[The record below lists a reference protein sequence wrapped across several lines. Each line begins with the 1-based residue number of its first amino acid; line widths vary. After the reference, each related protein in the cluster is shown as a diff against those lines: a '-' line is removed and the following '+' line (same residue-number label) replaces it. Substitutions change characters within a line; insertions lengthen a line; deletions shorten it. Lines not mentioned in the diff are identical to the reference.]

1 MNSRTIDPRLATAL
15 AFTVAAGALPAQAQ
29 GSVTLGGV
37 VDAAARH
44 VSNEDRG
51 SVQSLVSGSNATSRL
66 VVRGVEDLGGGLSAS
81 FHLEHGLALDTGNP
95 TGAFWDRRSTV
106 SLASKAAGELRL
118 GRDYVPSYIGW
129 SRFDPFSHVGVAGSN
144 NFGGGGAQ
152 GPIRAAFGT
161 TANSTVRASNSVGY
175 FLPGGLGGFEGQL
188 MVAAGEGATPANGG
202 HKVIA
207 GRFGWAGGPVAVSAA
222 RTDTET
228 DLTVSGKFT
237 DTAIGGTY
245 HFGPGRVHL
254 AWRQFKYFT
263 AKQSNLMLAG
273 AYRLGAYELKASV
286 VEADMAG
293 RVGATAI
300 DANDARQIGLG
311 VVYNLSK
318 RTALYGTFSSIDNE
332 GAATFAVPGGPA
344 GLAGGKSS
352 KGYELGVRH
361 NF

>member
-1 MNSRTIDPRLATAL
+1 MKTRNIDPRLATAV
-15 AFTVAAGALPAQAQ
+15 AFTLAAGVLPAQAQ

-106 SLASKAAGELRL
+106 SLASKSVGELRL

-144 NFGGGGAQ
+144 NFGGSGAL

-175 FLPGGLGGFEGQL
+175 FLPGGLGGVEGQF
-188 MVAAGEGATPANGG
+188 MAAAGEGATPANGG
-202 HKVIA
+202 HKVLA
-207 GRFGWAGGPVAVSAA
+207 GRIGWAGGPVAFSVA
-222 RTDTET
+222 RTQTENE
-228 DLTVSGKFT
+228 LTTSGKFT
-237 DTAIGGTY
+237 DTALGGTY
-245 HFGPGRVHL
+245 SLGPGRVHL
-254 AWRQFKYFT
+254 AWRQFKYDT

-273 AYRLGAYELKASV
+273 TYNLGALQLKASII
-286 VEADMAG
+286 EADMAG
-293 RVGATAI
+293 RVGTTVI
-300 DANDARQIGLG
+300 DANDARQLGLG
-311 VVYNLSK
+311 AVYSLSK
-318 RTALYGTFSSIDNE
+318 RTALYGTFSRIDNE

-352 KGYELGVRH
+352 TGYEFGMRH